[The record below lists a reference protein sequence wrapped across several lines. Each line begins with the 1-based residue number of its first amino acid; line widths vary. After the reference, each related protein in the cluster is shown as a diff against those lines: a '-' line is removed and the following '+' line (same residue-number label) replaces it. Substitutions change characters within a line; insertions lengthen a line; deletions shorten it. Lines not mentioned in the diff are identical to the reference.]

1 VTIGDPNTEGY
12 QIMADILVTLRR
24 IVHRGLEKIAGSTW
38 YLDGLPEGLFERLVE
53 RKEKEASIDRFNGE
67 YQELISFASLDDLAE
82 IVEFNDELAKLLS
95 GIGPDETT
103 LVERLRQIEALRLK
117 LAATAPFDDDD
128 LEELV
133 EYHQDLKRALSRR
146 KKQAVD
152 PSPPESRADLG
163 SPEAEDA
170 DPVDERPSGEPEQE
184 PTEEAMPVED
194 PENTQSDAA
203 DSTEDAG
210 ERAAVSDVNPY
221 ATEMAKV
228 EELSQADIVT
238 ADAYGTVAARLEVP
252 QDEPAS
258 ETGAEASEIEQ
269 AVAADD
275 DRAALEILRRE
286 VMSVAEAVLQN
297 DPPQEY
303 PVWESLGLTGWLNRK
318 RDELGLEPVE
328 RFYRVAEGVLEM
340 RLAGHSA
347 DEVKEFIDRSR
358 FSSLLLEL
366 RELFM
371 KHQL

>member
-1 VTIGDPNTEGY
+1 MSIGNPNTEGY
-12 QIMADILVTLRR
+12 QIMADLLVTLRR
-24 IVHRGLEKIAGSTW
+24 IVHRGLEKVAGDTW
-38 YLDGLPEGLFERLVE
+38 YLDALPEGLFERLVD

-82 IVEFNDELAKLLS
+82 IVEYNRELAKLLS
-95 GIGPDETT
+95 GIAPDDAT
-103 LVERLRQIEALRLK
+103 LVERLRGIEALRLK

-133 EYHQDLKRALSRR
+133 EYHQDLKRAMSRR
-146 KKQAVD
+146 KKQAVE
-152 PSPPESRADLG
+152 PKPPESAAELRR
-163 SPEAEDA
+163 PEPGPATDAAAET
-170 DPVDERPSGEPEQE
+170 SGEDPPDGAPAHQDEVAVE
-184 PTEEAMPVED
+184 PP
-194 PENTQSDAA
+194 PAA
-203 DSTEDAG
+203 EPAGGDGAPHRDAG
-210 ERAAVSDVNPY
+210 ANPF
-221 ATEMAKV
+221 ATEIAPV
-228 EELSQADIVT
+228 EELSQDDVVDADT
-238 ADAYGTVAARLEVP
+238 YGTVAARLDVP
-252 QDEPAS
+252 VGHVEADD
-258 ETGAEASEIEQ
+258 GEASGLER

-328 RFYRVAEGVLEM
+328 RFYRVAEGVLER

-347 DEVKEFIDRSR
+347 DEVKAYIESSR

-366 RELFM
+366 REMFM